1 MRSIRLLAVLL
12 GALIAALALDRLIA
26 TLVFAN
32 PGRYVPT
39 YRSSYHPSV
48 GVKLDQLRTFDGLDG
63 VFLGNSLAMM
73 AVDPAAFDARI
84 RGRGRPFRS
93 YNLAVPGVGVQFWPR
108 FVREYLDDTQ
118 PEIVLL
124 GVQARDV
131 SARGEQIT
139 ALLEP
144 RFYGSNAY
152 VNRDLGRLDRTAE
165 ELLSRIFVLWGRN
178 GDLLRA
184 IGGLRHGEKY
194 DPDDLIVKSTQGWSQ
209 SAPQFERS
217 REELLDGERQ
227 FGRRHGPDDFAVSD
241 SAKSAL
247 KKLNAWVLSDGGR
260 LVLFTMPALYDSEP
274 EGTVEV
280 QRAFLRAMRELT
292 VGLPGAAFLDMGST
306 GSFTWEDYS
315 DENHFNQRGA
325 VRFSGLLA
333 DAVEDLQR

>member
-1 MRSIRLLAVLL
+1 MRLAVVVSVLV
-12 GALIAALALDRLIA
+12 AALALDRLIA
-26 TLVFAN
+26 TMVFAN

-48 GVKLDQLRTFDGLDG
+48 GVKLHQLRMLDGLDG

-73 AVDPAAFDARI
+73 GVDPAAFDARM
-84 RGRGRPFRS
+84 RERGRPFRS

-108 FVREYLDDTQ
+108 FVREYLEDEQ

-139 ALLEP
+139 AMLEP
-144 RFYGSNAY
+144 RFYSSNAY
-152 VNRDLGRLDRTAE
+152 VNRDLGRVDRTAE

-217 REELLDGERQ
+217 REELLEGERQ
-227 FGRRHGPDDFAVSD
+227 FGQRHGPDDFAVSG
-241 SAKSAL
+241 SARAAL
-247 KKLNAWVLSDGGR
+247 KELNEWVRASSGGR
-260 LVLFTMPALYDSEP
+260 LVLFTIPALYDTEP
-274 EGTVEV
+274 EGTIEV
-280 QRAFLRAMRELT
+280 QKAFRRVMFELT
-292 VGLPGAAFLDMGST
+292 LGLPGAAFLDMGSSH
-306 GSFTWEDYS
+306 SFTWEAYS

-325 VRFSGLLA
+325 ERFSGLLA
-333 DAVEDLQR
+333 DAVADLQR